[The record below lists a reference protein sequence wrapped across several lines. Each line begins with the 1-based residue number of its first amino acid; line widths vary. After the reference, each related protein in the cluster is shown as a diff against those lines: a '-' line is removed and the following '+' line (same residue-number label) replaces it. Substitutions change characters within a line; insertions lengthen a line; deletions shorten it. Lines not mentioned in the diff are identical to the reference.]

1 MRSNEFYAL
10 FGERSDK
17 SVLGLRALENA
28 GNDIPYSALCRN
40 IARVA
45 FRFTTLAGE
54 FGMVK
59 ISIRPLARIVGW
71 PNIGFAIEDQAPAFD
86 LPSRVCFGLP
96 PKALFHHC
104 QGLMASNDV
113 ERWQIDQ
120 FASLDVDSQD
130 HQMEMVVVSIGMR
143 RADHGAVFKA
153 KGFDQNVDGLF
164 EIPDKIVALANA
176 YYQMLDGSVADPRY
190 LHQRGKLFGHQIWAV
205 RKDMAR

>member
-1 MRSNEFYAL
+1 MRSSEFYTL
-10 FGERSDK
+10 FGERRDK
-17 SVLGLRALENA
+17 RILGHRAFDNA
-28 GNDIPYSALCRN
+28 GNDIPDVALCRN
-40 IARVA
+40 VARVA

-54 FGMVK
+54 FGMME
-59 ISIRPLARIVGW
+59 ISIRPLARIVGG

-130 HQMEMVVVSIGMR
+130 HQMEMVVVSIGMH

-153 KGFDQNVDGLF
+153 KGFDQNVDSLF

-176 YYQMLDGSVADPRY
+176 NNQVLDGSVANPRF

-205 RKDMAR
+205 REDMAR